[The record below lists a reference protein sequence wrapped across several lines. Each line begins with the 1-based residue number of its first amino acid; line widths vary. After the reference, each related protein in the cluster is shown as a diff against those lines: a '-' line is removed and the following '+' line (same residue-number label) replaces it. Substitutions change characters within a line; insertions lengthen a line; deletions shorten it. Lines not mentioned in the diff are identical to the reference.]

1 MARTTKSATKAKTTT
16 KKESA
21 TKKATPKKTTRSG
34 NITIHLH
41 LIGQKPI
48 SKKIKR
54 GTTFEEFVD
63 AIAGDFNISGKAYEW
78 FLLGKDGSYSLKEG
92 GDMVLASKDIVRVG
106 VKTKNA

>member
-1 MARTTKSATKAKTTT
+1 MARTKTTSTKAVKAKTT
-16 KKESA
+16 KK
-21 TKKATPKKTTRSG
+21 TPSVKKTTRSG
-34 NITIHLH
+34 GSITVHLH